1 MANLVLPFSNFLSTF
16 PRPFPVVNTD
26 EQPNPG
32 IFQHIGNVCP
42 ERSRTGAA
50 SRRRPTPDSHSA
62 LRNHSPRRYGS
73 PPRTL
78 PCRSP
83 HSLHSSFLIFTS
95 YFRLPPPHTSFAS
108 VRPEPHPVSLL
119 LTPPP
124 ELCEMRRLPSQR
136 LCRLLVD
143 ATHSVE

>member
-1 MANLVLPFSNFLSTF
+1 MAPLLFSGYFVILLLPFSNFLSTF

-62 LRNHSPRRYGS
+62 LRNHSLSSNFAPRYPRGPATAGS
-73 PPRTL
+73 
-78 PCRSP
+78 
-83 HSLHSSFLIFTS
+83 LIPFAP
-95 YFRLPPPHTSFAS
+95 FRL
-108 VRPEPHPVSLL
+108 LL
-119 LTPPP
+119 F
-124 ELCEMRRLPSQR
+124 
-136 LCRLLVD
+136 
-143 ATHSVE
+143 